1 MLKIEQW
8 SIVEAVPAPPR
19 TGALAIWLLD
29 LDAIEAD
36 LSPLLCADE
45 QSRRQ
50 SMVRETDRRL
60 FTNARGCLRFI
71 LSAYL
76 GLPAESIQFSYS
88 AKGKPQLA
96 AIPTPLHFNLSHS
109 GAMAL
114 LAVSTDAPVGIDLER
129 ELVRDNLRKIARKV
143 FGPEWINAIEPID
156 DLRFRRA
163 FFKQWTQHEARV
175 KAIGEGVFSHVSR
188 RRTIPCVN
196 FSPREGWC
204 AAVAVD
210 GGLPSLENWGTYRF
224 TPELLA
230 GIG

>member
-1 MLKIEQW
+1 MLQIEPW
-8 SIVEAVPAPPR
+8 SSVDAVPAPPR

-29 LDAIEAD
+29 LDTIKAD

-50 SMVRETDRRL
+50 SMAREADRRR

-76 GLPAESIQFSYS
+76 RLPAESIRFSYS
-88 AKGKPQLA
+88 AKGKPQLTAVA
-96 AIPTPLHFNLSHS
+96 APLHFNLSHS
-109 GAMAL
+109 GALAL
-114 LAVSTDAPVGIDLER
+114 LAVSADAPVGIDLER
-129 ELVRDNLRKIARKV
+129 ELARDNLRKIAHKV
-143 FGPEWINAIEPID
+143 FGPEWIDAIEPVD

-175 KAIGEGVFSHVSR
+175 KAIGEGVFSRGSR
-188 RRTIPCVN
+188 QRTIPCVN
-196 FSPREGWC
+196 FTPREGWC
-204 AAVAVD
+204 AAIAVD
-210 GGLPSLENWGTYRF
+210 GDLPSVENWGTYRF

>member
-1 MLKIEQW
+1 MLQIEQW
-8 SIVEAVPAPPR
+8 SRVDAVPAPPR
-19 TGALAIWLLD
+19 TGALDIWLLD
-29 LDAIEAD
+29 LDAMEAE
-36 LSPLLCADE
+36 LLHLLCADE

-50 SMVRETDRRL
+50 SIVREADRRR

-76 GLPAESIQFSYS
+76 RLPAETIRFSYS

-96 AIPTPLHFNLSHS
+96 AIAAPLHFNLSHS
-109 GAMAL
+109 GPLAL

-129 ELVRDNLRKIARKV
+129 ELMRNNLRKIARKV
-143 FGPEWINAIEPID
+143 FGPEWINAIESVD

-175 KAIGEGVFSHVSR
+175 KAIGEGVFSR
-188 RRTIPCVN
+188 GGRQRTIPCVN
-196 FSPREGWC
+196 FTPREGWC
-204 AAVAVD
+204 AAIAVEGD
-210 GGLPSLENWGTYRF
+210 LPSVENWGTYRF
-224 TPELLA
+224 TPDLLA